1 MGPINVF
8 DAASALP
15 DAWSSHLLGQVGTAS
30 VKVLRM
36 DDKPVEAESHGAA
49 EMLFVLVGKLE
60 LDVDDAAVTVG
71 PGGVYWIP
79 AGTRHAVR
87 PGSWGTLVIV
97 EVPES

>member
-1 MGPINVF
+1 MSPINVF
-8 DAASALP
+8 EAASALP
-15 DAWSSHLLGQVGTAS
+15 DAWSSRVLGRVGTAS

-36 DDKPVEAESHGAA
+36 DDKPLEAESHGTA

-60 LDVDDAAVTVG
+60 LVVDDVDVTVG
-71 PGGVYWIP
+71 PGGMYCVP
-79 AGTRHAVR
+79 AGARHAVR